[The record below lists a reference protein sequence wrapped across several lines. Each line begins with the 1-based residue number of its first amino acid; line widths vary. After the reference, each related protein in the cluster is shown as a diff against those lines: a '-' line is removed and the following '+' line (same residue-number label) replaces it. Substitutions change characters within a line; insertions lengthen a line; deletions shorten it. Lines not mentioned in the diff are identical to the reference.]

1 MRISDWSSDV
11 CSSDLALRHNRA
23 LVSPWR
29 RVGDAHGRKQ
39 TPLTIGQLRI
49 AAGLRR
55 RGVTAA
61 RRKHHRCKEKRI
73 FHVRSPARREAKPI
87 QTAASIR
94 MTLMAERIRPVS
106 MLAQASFAWT
116 RAWMKPST
124 HVERRSKKELRRRPV
139 RRPDPDKATRNN
151 REAQQKNTKPH

>member
-1 MRISDWSSDV
+1 M
-11 CSSDLALRHNRA
+11 
-23 LVSPWR
+23 
-29 RVGDAHGRKQ
+29 
-39 TPLTIGQLRI
+39 GQLRI

-94 MTLMAERIRPVS
+94 MTLMAERIRPVG
-106 MLAQASFAWT
+106 MLAQASLALT
-116 RAWMKPST
+116 SALMKRSEESRVGKEGVST
-124 HVERRSKKELRRRPV
+124 CRSRWWRY
-139 RRPDPDKATRNN
+139 N
-151 REAQQKNTKPH
+151 